1 MIPCT
6 NCTRNPA
13 AEQIGICAACIRTMQ
28 NTDKLIS
35 LHASARTLYGLP
47 GTRPQTLEGKQC
59 RLCAH
64 ECSMGEGQSGYCGLR
79 TVRGGCLRTLVPNR
93 SALVH
98 VYLDPLPTN
107 CCAAW
112 FCPGSHEPGCNL
124 AVFFYG
130 CNFDCLFCQNASHKQ
145 VLTAPVLTDEELFAR
160 AGAGGVRCL
169 CFFGGSPEPQF
180 PFALRLARRIASGN
194 CGSMHVCWE
203 WNGSGNPRLVEKAAQ
218 LSMKTGGIV
227 KFDLKAFHPNL
238 HLALCGTDNQRT
250 LENFSRVAKLTQG
263 TDTLTA
269 TTLLVPYYIDAREV
283 EAIAGFIA
291 SIDDTIPYSLL
302 VFHPDYLLRDL
313 PITPRAQAEE
323 SLAAAR
329 KHLKRVHVGNLHLLR

>member
-1 MIPCT
+1 
-6 NCTRNPA
+6 
-13 AEQIGICAACIRTMQ
+13 
-28 NTDKLIS
+28 
-35 LHASARTLYGLP
+35 
-47 GTRPQTLEGKQC
+47 
-59 RLCAH
+59 
-64 ECSMGEGQSGYCGLR
+64 
-79 TVRGGCLRTLVPNR
+79 
-93 SALVH
+93 
-98 VYLDPLPTN
+98 
-107 CCAAW
+107 
-112 FCPGSHEPGCNL
+112 
-124 AVFFYG
+124 
-130 CNFDCLFCQNASHKQ
+130 
-145 VLTAPVLTDEELFAR
+145 
-160 AGAGGVRCL
+160 
-169 CFFGGSPEPQF
+169 
-180 PFALRLARRIASGN
+180 
-194 CGSMHVCWE
+194 MHVCWE